1 MQYQYYEEY
10 QRQMNQ
16 NALLAKEIAKAIDGE
31 YSAINCYEVLAK
43 QAPTQE
49 QREKILEIQK
59 DERRHYEEFS
69 QIYLSLTG
77 RQHKP
82 KQIEECPST
91 YEKGLNAAFKDEQE
105 TVDFYLDISDKAT
118 NAYIKR
124 IFKRAA
130 ADEQNHA
137 VWFLYYLTKI

>member
-1 MQYQYYEEY
+1 MQYSYYEEY

-16 NALLAKEIAKAIDGE
+16 NALLAKDIAKALDGE
-31 YSAINCYEVLAK
+31 YTAITCYEVLAK

-49 QREKILEIQK
+49 QRDKILEIRM
-59 DERRHYEEFS
+59 DEKRHYEEIS

-82 KQIEECPST
+82 QLTEECAST
-91 YEKGLNAAFKDEQE
+91 YEKGLNAAIKDEQE
-105 TVDFYLDISDKAT
+105 TVDFYLNIYDKST

-124 IFKRAA
+124 IFRRAA
-130 ADEQNHA
+130 SDEQNHA
-137 VWFLYYLTKI
+137 VWFLYYLTKL